1 MIRSTL
7 KMRKGL
13 KREVHRV
20 MMGMKAGSKTRR
32 QKTED
37 GRQKTVKRRQK
48 TEDRRQ
54 RTMTAIEDVN
64 KARGKPPHRQN
75 GGARSEFA
83 AKVDAFI
90 EKYRLALKRL
100 ART

>member
-1 MIRSTL
+1 
-7 KMRKGL
+7 
-13 KREVHRV
+13 
-20 MMGMKAGSKTRR
+20 
-32 QKTED
+32 
-37 GRQKTVKRRQK
+37 
-48 TEDRRQ
+48 
-54 RTMTAIEDVN
+54 MTAIEDVN

>member
-1 MIRSTL
+1 
-7 KMRKGL
+7 
-13 KREVHRV
+13 
-20 MMGMKAGSKTRR
+20 MGMKAGSKTRR

-37 GRQKTVKRRQK
+37 RRQK
-48 TEDRRQ
+48 TRRQ